1 MKKTL
6 IFILISSLYFA
17 CLTKVDEKIVT
28 NNSQINL
35 AWYKAHQK
43 DSIQGAAIGLECYI
57 KTSKTQQNMNLK
69 TVLI

>member
-43 DSIQGAAIGLECYI
+43 DSIQVY
-57 KTSKTQQNMNLK
+57 KVQQLA
-69 TVLI
+69 